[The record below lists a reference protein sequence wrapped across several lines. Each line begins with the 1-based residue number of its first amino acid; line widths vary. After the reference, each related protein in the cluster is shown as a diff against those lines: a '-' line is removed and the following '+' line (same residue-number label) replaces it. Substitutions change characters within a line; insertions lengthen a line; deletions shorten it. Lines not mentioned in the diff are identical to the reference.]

1 MLNSSKQID
10 YNDIYCHNEKLHE
23 GSKVYHYVYGEME
36 VVSIKR
42 VKTKFEQ
49 FNYIECRICNPD
61 TVSSIFMANYDIRR
75 HQLKDMIITF
85 REDCIN
91 EWLSNT
97 FDYINYIIHYS
108 EKSNKFNHLYVND
121 IYIERRHE

>member
-1 MLNSSKQID
+1 MLNSSKQIN

-23 GSKVYHYVYGEME
+23 GSKVYHYIYGEME
-36 VVSIKR
+36 VVNIKR

-85 REDCIN
+85 REDYIN
-91 EWLSNT
+91 EWLANT
-97 FDYINYIIHYS
+97 KEDIAFKDYS
-108 EKSNKFNHLYVND
+108 DEKFKHVNRIYAND
-121 IYIERRHE
+121 IYLEDK